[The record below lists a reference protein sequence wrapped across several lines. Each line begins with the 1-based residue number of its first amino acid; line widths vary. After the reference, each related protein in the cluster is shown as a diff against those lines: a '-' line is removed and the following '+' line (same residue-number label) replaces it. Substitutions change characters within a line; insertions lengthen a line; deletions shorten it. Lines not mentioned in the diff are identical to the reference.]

1 MYTSAK
7 AFVSFSGLHNMM
19 KLNSNLGKKVKDAH
33 VGTDIR
39 NIETIIQVKYA
50 NKVELVSED

>member
-1 MYTSAK
+1 MYTSGK
-7 AFVSFSGLHNMM
+7 AFVSFSGLQNMM

-50 NKVELVSED
+50 NKVEVVSED

>member
-7 AFVSFSGLHNMM
+7 AFVSFSGLQNMM

-50 NKVELVSED
+50 NKVEVVSED

>member
-7 AFVSFSGLHNMM
+7 AFVSFSGLQNMM